1 MGLISVVTG
10 ESRFLTSVSF
20 RKDGGS
26 EKLSQHSSSSML
38 VSGVPRLELETLG
51 LGVITLAGTEE
62 DLALEGEEIGV
73 RLGELLADLALF
85 GGKGGKRRG
94 GRRRGGRRRGESSL
108 QSFACSP
115 LSLLL
120 LLEGRRRLL
129 LPRGI
134 LALGRLVDTQHWSGR
149 TTSLVHLEVGGAGVS
164 TLGSWQEGVD
174 LPNGWSPGLAAASIR
189 SSPVGHDSAGG
200 RVQFLMY
207 RLEPEALCLCS
218 F

>member
-108 QSFACSP
+108 VFCL
-115 LSLLL
+115 LSSQ
-120 LLEGRRRLL
+120 
-129 LPRGI
+129 PP
-134 LALGRLVDTQHWSGR
+134 ATSGGQE
-149 TTSLVHLEVGGAGVS
+149 EVVAP
-164 TLGSWQEGVD
+164 SWNFGTWET
-174 LPNGWSPGLAAASIR
+174 
-189 SSPVGHDSAGG
+189 
-200 RVQFLMY
+200 
-207 RLEPEALCLCS
+207 C
-218 F
+218 